1 MKTHVFRLMPGMDLK
16 IEIQNVL
23 SRLNIKAGWILT
35 CVGSLRMINIRFAN
49 QPDGQRCQGY
59 FEITSL
65 AGTLSINGSH
75 LHISLSDHEGDTVGG
90 HLLEGNIVY
99 TTAELVIGYDEG
111 LIFTRERD
119 GSTDWSELQIR
130 EAAL

>member
-23 SRLNIKAGWILT
+23 SRLNIRAGWILT

-49 QPDGQRCQGY
+49 QPDGHPQEGF

-65 AGTLSINGSH
+65 TGTLSVNGSH
-75 LHISLSDHEGDTVGG
+75 LHISVSDSEGRSVGG
-90 HLLEGNIVY
+90 HLLDGNLVY
-99 TTAELVIGYDEG
+99 TTAEVVVGYDED
-111 LIFTRERD
+111 LIFTREKD
-119 GSTDWSELQIR
+119 GSTQWAELQISR
-130 EAAL
+130 NRD